1 MQTVYKG
8 IIDVSPKKEVLF
20 LEQRLPYAHLTEKQL
35 EKIKETEAMVNQ
47 QPDRNEE
54 NEIILLAFKQ
64 EGR

>member
-1 MQTVYKG
+1 MHQK
-8 IIDVSPKKEVLF
+8 
-20 LEQRLPYAHLTEKQL
+20 LPYAHLTEKQL